1 MSRGLRRALSYANVV
16 STLALVLAMSGG
28 ALAASRYLINST
40 KQISPRVLKQLRGA
54 RGETGASGRTGATG
68 ASGVEG
74 KAGAEG
80 EPGPEGKPGG
90 TGKEGSEGREGREG
104 KRGVK
109 GEEGPQGK
117 EGPEGPQGPE
127 GPEGGVSG
135 EPAALLHWRKT
146 INTAGASEAG
156 ANTVVLAEAV
166 PFTVTGHCYENGEQT
181 VAQTYISSSQSSSY
195 LRIYEE
201 PEYQPLGAA
210 RALIP
215 EDAKGLTTGH
225 ETDFEG
231 GPEGSFSTMS
241 HDGKAALDGAADE
254 GVWLKGPTGPA
265 CSFSGYLVRD

>member
-1 MSRGLRRALSYANVV
+1 M
-16 STLALVLAMSGG
+16 ALVLAMSGG
-28 ALAASRYLINST
+28 ALAASRYLIDST
-40 KQISPRVLKQLRGA
+40 KQISPKVLKQLRGA
-54 RGETGASGRTGATG
+54 RGETGASGSAG

-74 KAGAEG
+74 KVGA
-80 EPGPEGKPGG
+80 EGKPGTEG
-90 TGKEGSEGREGREG
+90 KPGATGKEGPEGREG

-117 EGPEGPQGPE
+117 EGPEGQQGPE

-146 INTAGASEAG
+146 INTAGASVAS

-166 PFTVTGHCYENGEQT
+166 PFTITGHCYENGEQT
-181 VAQTYISSSQSSSY
+181 VAQTYISSTQSSSY

-210 RALIP
+210 QVLVP

-231 GPEGSFSTMS
+231 GPEGSFSAMA
-241 HDGKAALDGAADE
+241 HDGKTALDGAADQ
-254 GVWLKGPTGPA
+254 GVWLRGPTGPA
-265 CSFSGYLVRD
+265 CSFSGYSVRD